1 MKKQL
6 LLIIIFQTIIYPAFA
21 QQLNYVQGELLI
33 KPRPGANVQQ
43 WAQRY
48 QTFEGRKTNFRIRER
63 ISQPMNIWRVQFDFT
78 RVSEFALLDAIR
90 KDKAI
95 AVAQLNHRVALRSTL
110 PNDLDIN
117 MQWQYLNVGQSG
129 GLPGMDMDAD
139 LAWDVTTGGLTPSG
153 DTIVVCIIDDG
164 FNDEHPDFADNIW
177 INHAETPDNG
187 IDEDGNGFT
196 DDYFGWNTALDN
208 DDVFDR
214 ANHGTAVA
222 GIIGAQGNNELGV
235 SGVNWDVKMMI
246 VKGGTGIESEVIEA
260 YSYPLSLR
268 KKYNETDGQEGAFVV
283 ATNSSW
289 GTTFLFPEDAPL
301 WCAMYDSLGIHGIL
315 NVGAAPNQ
323 AVDVDVS
330 GDLPSTCP
338 SDYLLAVTN
347 ITDQGELYEEAGFG
361 ALNMDLGAFGEGV
374 WTVDAPDGYGPFDG
388 TSAAT
393 PHVTGA
399 IALLYSAPC
408 ASFADL
414 YRSDPRAAAL
424 LVREYILEGTTFNE
438 NLQGITTT
446 WGHLNLNNSLQLLLD
461 QCSECFPPTSL
472 SVSNISA
479 DEATLAW
486 TTNSRIQ
493 QVDLRWRA
501 AGDAAWT
508 EMADVESPFRLE
520 NLDICTDYE
529 FQLQAFCE
537 TEVLD
542 YTEPLKFRTDGC
554 CEAPQ
559 ELTISSIG
567 SEIAVFN
574 WQSVLFAERYTL
586 RYRAMGDPDWNTRST
601 ADTSFIVN
609 GLMACT
615 TYEVQLSTTCNAEPS
630 AFSQSFLYQTPG
642 CGACLDED
650 YCNPSNMNAE
660 EEWIALVKVNDF
672 ENASESD
679 EGYGDYTAMA
689 GPTLFIGERYEM
701 ELRPGFRD
709 VSYTEAFSVW
719 IDFDQSGS
727 FDITELVFE
736 QEANALSFKDSIEI
750 SAAALPGSTRMRV
763 AMQFLNPGGP
773 CTFFNS
779 GEVEDYCVEIESRTS
794 SASEALFH
802 RAASIRLHPNPFAEQ
817 LRVSLELREAQDVVT
832 VRVMNATGQQLQ
844 TRQFQHL
851 PRGTH
856 PLDLNLQNAPA
867 GIYFIQCHLANGASV
882 TRRVAKR

>member
-6 LLIIIFQTIIYPAFA
+6 LLIIILLSGICPAFA
-21 QQLNYVQGELLI
+21 QQLNYVQGELLV
-33 KPRPGANVQQ
+33 KPQPGVNVQQ
-43 WAQRY
+43 WAQQY
-48 QTFEGRKTNFRIRER
+48 QTFEGKKTNFQIRER

-78 RVSEFALLDAIR
+78 RISEFALLDAIR

-110 PNDLDIN
+110 PDDPDIN
-117 MQWQYLNVGQSG
+117 AQWQYLNVGQSG

-139 LAWDVTTGGLTPSG
+139 LAWDITTGGLTPNG

-164 FNDEHPDFADNIW
+164 FNDEHPDFDDNIW
-177 INHAETPDNG
+177 VNHAETPDNG
-187 IDEDGNGFT
+187 IDEDGNGFV
-196 DDYFGWNTALDN
+196 DDYFGWNTTLDN
-208 DDVFDR
+208 DDVFNR

-222 GIIGAQGNNELGV
+222 GIIGAQGDNGLGV
-235 SGVNWDVKMMI
+235 SGVNWDIKMMI

-289 GTTFLFPEDAPL
+289 GSSFLFPDDAPL

-323 AVDVDVS
+323 LFDVDIS
-330 GDLPSTCP
+330 GDLPSNCP
-338 SDYLLAVTN
+338 SDYLIAVTN
-347 ITDQGELYEEAGFG
+347 ITDEGELYEDAGFG
-361 ALNMDLGAFGEGV
+361 ALNVDLGAFGQDV

-388 TSAAT
+388 TSAST

-408 ASFADL
+408 ASFSDL

-446 WGHLNLNNSLQLLLD
+446 WGHLNLFNSLELLLNE
-461 QCSECFPPTSL
+461 CSECFPPTSL
-472 SVSNISA
+472 GVTRISA
-479 DEATLAW
+479 TEATLAW
-486 TTNSRIQ
+486 TANSGIQ

-501 AGDAAWT
+501 AGDPTWT
-508 EMADVESPFRLE
+508 EAADVSSPFQLQ

-542 YTEPLKFRTDGC
+542 YTEPIKFRTDGC

-559 ELTISSIG
+559 DLTISSIG

-574 WQSVLFAERYTL
+574 WESVLFAERYTV
-586 RYRAMGDPDWNTRST
+586 RYREMGDANWTTRSI

-615 TYEVQLSTTCNAEPS
+615 TYEVQLSTTCNEEPS
-630 AFSQSFLYQTPG
+630 EFSASFLYQTPG

-660 EEWIALVKVNDF
+660 EEWIAFVKLYDF

-679 EGYGDYTAMA
+679 DGYGDYTNMA
-689 GPTLFIGERYEM
+689 GPTLTIGERYEM
-701 ELRPGFRD
+701 ELRPGFQS

-719 IDFDQSGS
+719 IDFDQNGS

-773 CTFFNS
+773 CSFFNS
-779 GEVEDYCVEIESRTS
+779 GEVEDYCVEVEDRTS
-794 SASEALFH
+794 AASEALFH
-802 RAASIRLHPNPFAEQ
+802 RAASITLHPNPFADQLQMSLQ
-817 LRVSLELREAQDVVT
+817 LRAAQDEVT
-832 VRVMNATGQQLQ
+832 IRVMNATGQQMQ
-844 TRQFQHL
+844 MQHFQ
-851 PRGTH
+851 
-856 PLDLNLQNAPA
+856 DLTAGSHSFDLKAQNLPA
-867 GIYFIQCHLANGASV
+867 GIYFIQCSLENGARI
-882 TRRVAKR
+882 TRRVVKR